1 MIYIALLLWIVV
13 HPKRFI
19 IMGGLSSTT
28 TSEQPPLGWC
38 YGCHSTTAPERS
50 PHTSY
55 RESYRVNQGD
65 GDYWEAM
72 MVRGQWREIV
82 LDTGVT
88 PLLFTRSPMGFLM
101 TTESQDL
108 GLTSHPKDGNLHI
121 SWHENIARTCPNRS
135 SSNLL
140 ISLEGILQFFGKQA
154 LFANLR
160 KYRFK
165 TL

>member
-1 MIYIALLLWIVV
+1 MNDLYSAFIVNCCTPKALYN
-13 HPKRFI
+13 H
-19 IMGGLSSTT
+19 GGVSP
-28 TSEQPPLGWC
+28 QPPPV
-38 YGCHSTTAPERS
+38 YQRS

-82 LDTGVT
+82 LDTRVT

-135 SSNLL
+135 SVLNHQTYSFLSRAFSS
-140 ISLEGILQFFGKQA
+140 SLVNRLFSPIWENTGLKHGKSDT
-154 LFANLR
+154 F
-160 KYRFK
+160 YSW
-165 TL
+165 